1 MYFIESVTGNYFFPV
16 VFPFLLS
23 ASSGFSRFFLVRLPH
38 VSVLHLPS
46 PPITSQQSHLLGIW
60 FCLLLLLLLLPLL
73 PASLRLH
80 LRDRCNVDYW
90 PNRRIGV
97 APSSCRRL
105 TFPLDLLSPFFLFA
119 GWKSYHYYS
128 FCQLFNSCRCL
139 TDIKNRSVLFCLG
152 GEGLF
157 RFKWIKS
164 EWIFCNTEYWIDL
177 KEAEMNLG
185 FVADNQIDEGGTWWG
200 RKGVTCVG
208 VTACVCVCVC
218 VCVYVC

>member
-60 FCLLLLLLLLPLL
+60 FCLLLLLLLLLLLPLL

-152 GEGLF
+152 GRGCFVLNEL
-157 RFKWIKS
+157 
-164 EWIFCNTEYWIDL
+164 
-177 KEAEMNLG
+177 NLNEF
-185 FVADNQIDEGGTWWG
+185 FVILNIESI
-200 RKGVTCVG
+200 
-208 VTACVCVCVC
+208 
-218 VCVYVC
+218 